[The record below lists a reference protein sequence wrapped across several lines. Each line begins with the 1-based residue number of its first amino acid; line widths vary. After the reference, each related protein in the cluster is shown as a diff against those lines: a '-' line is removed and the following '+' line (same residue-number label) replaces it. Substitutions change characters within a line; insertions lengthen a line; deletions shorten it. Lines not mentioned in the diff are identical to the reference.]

1 MQRIRSVKPTFFT
14 SDDVCALSPLA
25 RLLYIGTWCEADRE
39 GRFAWSPAT
48 FKRRYLPTDECDIQA
63 VCNELL
69 ARGLVVLYG
78 DGLAYIPTFPDHQII
93 NPKEA
98 HSRLPEPEKPTRAE
112 RVQHASVT
120 VPHPLPS
127 FLPSEKGGVGG
138 AKPTPILSRRDPNAA
153 FQCPSFRV
161 PQRWHDDTLTA
172 SNGHL
177 THADLRDGF
186 YPFAQAE
193 AERTAPDL
201 TGNRIFAWL
210 NARLEEWRKEREHQ
224 RIKAERAREMA
235 EAEAKRREVWG
246 PRA

>member
-1 MQRIRSVKPTFFT
+1 VQRIRSVKPTFFT

-78 DGLAYIPTFPDHQII
+78 DGLAYIPTFNDHQII

-127 FLPSEKGGVGG
+127 FLPSEKGGVGEN
-138 AKPTPILSRRDPNAA
+138 KVQPIAVKRDLSAA
-153 FQCPSFRV
+153 FQCAVFRA
-161 PQRWHDDTLTA
+161 PQSWHDRVLA
-172 SNGHL
+172 EANGHI

-186 YPFAQAE
+186 YPWAQKQAE
-193 AERTAPDL
+193 ATRPDVS
-201 TGNRIFAWL
+201 GKRIFGWL
-210 NARLEEWRKEREHQ
+210 DARLEDWRKEREHQ

-235 EAEAKRREVWG
+235 EAEAKRRELFG
-246 PRA
+246 